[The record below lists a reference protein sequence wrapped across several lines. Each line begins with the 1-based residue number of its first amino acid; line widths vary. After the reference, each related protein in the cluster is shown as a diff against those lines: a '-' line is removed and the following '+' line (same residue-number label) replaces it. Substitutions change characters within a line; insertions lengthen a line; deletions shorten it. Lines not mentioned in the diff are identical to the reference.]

1 MVPSLEKRCVD
12 FLAKTLA
19 PNNVFDVLDQ
29 CLNWEV
35 SSELLY
41 TCKQFLQNQTNEV
54 LESETFQGISLQ
66 HLIILLEQDTL
77 SVTEVELLKS
87 VSFSVHILDNNSRT
101 MVPSKYIRSKY
112 T

>member
-19 PNNVFDVLDQ
+19 PNNVFGVLDE
-29 CLNWEV
+29 CLKWEV
-35 SSELLY
+35 STELLDK
-41 TCKQFLQNQTNEV
+41 CKEFLQNQTKEV
-54 LESETFQGISLQ
+54 LQNEAFASISLE

-77 SVTEVELLKS
+77 SVIEVELLKS